1 MLGAGARAGEPE
13 GYGRTTGGLG
23 SRGVRGIHGTT
34 RSPPV
39 GRDRHHAQR
48 AIAQLAN
55 QHPALG
61 GQPLIPSNILTTSK
75 GACGP

>member
-34 RSPPV
+34 RSPPSGATDTTRSV
-39 GRDRHHAQR
+39 PSRSSRISTR
-48 AIAQLAN
+48 LLA
-55 QHPALG
+55 G
-61 GQPLIPSNILTTSK
+61 SR
-75 GACGP
+75 